1 MLRKS
6 TTPLEN
12 PIDES
17 TDSFGCPFDK
27 LYKDQTIRG
36 AGLTVLRKGS
46 REAFLQQVC
55 TPASDRGFAVG
66 VSTLPGHA
74 RRIFH
79 EHYATTHVFD
89 HHSVY
94 IRSLGE
100 DYKADLEAPFDF
112 VLLEISPE
120 SLALIAEEADLPTVA
135 ALNTITAHPD
145 PVLANLG
152 RALIPALEYPEK
164 VSRLFVDQLTAA
176 IGTHVVQQY
185 GYRAVAAGSRP
196 RKLSRAQENVAK
208 SLILDNLHGNVS
220 VADLAQACG
229 LSRGYFI
236 HAFRETTGM
245 TLIDG
250 FCASGS
256 LGQGPC
262 YSSRTL
268 LSPRWRSPAASRI
281 RATSRAYF
289 RASSEPPREPGGEAA
304 KHASAVQSSGFA
316 CLSFHRPDYV
326 TSFTAYFAREA

>member
-1 MLRKS
+1 MFLADADASLTMNSYYGTLEQTS
-6 TTPLEN
+6 TAFVADFRSIHRCGASDCVRIVNCSIFPEGNGGREPPAGLVEVEGSVFAEEIHHPLEN

-89 HHSVY
+89 HDSVY

-229 LSRGYFI
+229 LSR
-236 HAFRETTGM
+236 
-245 TLIDG
+245 
-250 FCASGS
+250 
-256 LGQGPC
+256 
-262 YSSRTL
+262 
-268 LSPRWRSPAASRI
+268 
-281 RATSRAYF
+281 ATSSTR
-289 RASSEPPREPGGEAA
+289 
-304 KHASAVQSSGFA
+304 SARRQA
-316 CLSFHRPDYV
+316 
-326 TSFTAYFAREA
+326 